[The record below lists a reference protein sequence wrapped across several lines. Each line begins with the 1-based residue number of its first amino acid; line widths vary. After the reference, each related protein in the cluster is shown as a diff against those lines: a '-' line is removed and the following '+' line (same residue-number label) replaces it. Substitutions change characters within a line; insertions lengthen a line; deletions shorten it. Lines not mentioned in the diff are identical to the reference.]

1 MTDTDQSSATLDK
14 WQAALRKREELQD
27 LLRGVDSLVQD
38 GSIKLSSVDEVRKLL
53 VAAQKEID
61 QLQELIKR

>member
-61 QLQELIKR
+61 QLQALIKR

>member
-38 GSIKLSSVDEVRKLL
+38 GSIKLSSVDEVRNLL
-53 VAAQKEID
+53 VAAQKEVD
-61 QLQELIKR
+61 QLQALIKR